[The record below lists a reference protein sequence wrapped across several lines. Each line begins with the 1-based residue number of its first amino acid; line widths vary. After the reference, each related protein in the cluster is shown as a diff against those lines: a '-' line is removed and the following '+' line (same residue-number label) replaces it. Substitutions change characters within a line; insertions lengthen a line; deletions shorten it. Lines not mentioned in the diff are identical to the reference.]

1 MMTYF
6 HAIPALDAVEAADD
20 VRFGVQ
26 LVQRALAAPLR
37 QILDNSHLPSSSVV
51 MDQIRQTGPT
61 ATYDVMNATVV
72 DAFEGGV
79 LDVAGV
85 LTTVLQTAASAAL
98 MALTTDTIVYHK
110 NPKQATN
117 P

>member
-1 MMTYF
+1 
-6 HAIPALDAVEAADD
+6 
-20 VRFGVQ
+20 
-26 LVQRALAAPLR
+26 
-37 QILDNSHLPSSSVV
+37 
-51 MDQIRQTGPT
+51 
-61 ATYDVMNATVV
+61 
-72 DAFEGGV
+72 V

-110 NPKQATN
+110 NPQQAMN